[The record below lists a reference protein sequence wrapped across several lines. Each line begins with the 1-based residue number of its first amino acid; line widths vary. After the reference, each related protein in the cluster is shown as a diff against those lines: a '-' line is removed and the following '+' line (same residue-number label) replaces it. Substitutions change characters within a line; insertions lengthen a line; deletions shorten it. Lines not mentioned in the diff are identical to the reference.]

1 MTRPQERVDS
11 TLAAAPMDLEDVTP
25 RETDQTRSTNAVR
38 ATSTS
43 PRWRALRD
51 GGPRRQEA
59 GGGAA
64 AGAGAGGPWGGRGGP
79 GTGRGRQLR
88 AAEALGAAAV
98 CAPGPWQKRRG
109 ERSRNETPS
118 EDVQLPTGTRA
129 RQARPISGASGSERA
144 LAWPRGGNE
153 GAAPQQP
160 HGRHVR
166 AEPGRAGGASRVRPA
181 GVPGGRGSLARR
193 PGPGAPPAECA
204 ARAPGLDTP
213 GQARPA
219 GCAEN
224 GGEREHLPEGN
235 PGPFLSPTPSAC
247 HGHRP

>member
-1 MTRPQERVDS
+1 
-11 TLAAAPMDLEDVTP
+11 MDLEDVTP

-38 ATSTS
+38 ATGTS

-64 AGAGAGGPWGGRGGP
+64 SVWGQAVRGGGRGGP
-79 GTGRGRQLR
+79 GTGRGWQHR

-98 CAPGPWQKRRG
+98 CAPGPWQGLCVVPRQKRSG

-166 AEPGRAGGASRVRPA
+166 AKPGRAGGASRVRPA

-193 PGPGAPPAECA
+193 PGPGAALAECA

-213 GQARPA
+213 RQARPA

>member
-1 MTRPQERVDS
+1 MKRTRHEAQMLCEPPAR
-11 TLAAAPMDLEDVTP
+11 APG
-25 RETDQTRSTNAVR
+25 
-38 ATSTS
+38 
-43 PRWRALRD
+43 
-51 GGPRRQEA
+51 GGPCGTEA
-59 GGGAA
+59 HGDRKQAVGPRPGPGR
-64 AGAGAGGPWGGRGGP
+64 AGRGGGRGGP

-98 CAPGPWQKRRG
+98 CAPGPWQGLCVVPRQKRRG